1 MDNIILSKLTSMER
15 CLARVEE
22 EYQASGKDLEHDIL
36 RQDSI
41 VLNLQRACEQC
52 IDTGQRIIRTK
63 KLGLPNEYRE
73 IFELLAKNNII
84 SEDLSKKLQLMVG
97 FRNVAIHEYQQLD
110 LARLKKIIEVRL
122 QDFREFIRV
131 IIQQLG

>member
-1 MDNIILSKLTSMER
+1 MDNIILAKLASIER
-15 CLARVEE
+15 CLSRIEE
-22 EYQASGKDLEHDIL
+22 EYQASGKNLEHDIL

-52 IDTGQRIIRTK
+52 IDVGQRIIRLK

-73 IFELLAKNNII
+73 IFELLASHKII
-84 SEDLSKKLQLMVG
+84 SEELSKRLQLMVG
-97 FRNVAIHEYQQLD
+97 FRNVAIHEYQKLD
-110 LARLKKIIEVRL
+110 LNRLKNIIEIRL

-131 IIQQLG
+131 LLQQKY